1 MIPALRNR
9 WRRPVTALSTA
20 ALALALSCA
29 GALVA
34 HPATAAD
41 DPPGLPDASIAR
53 TANPAPSASDAELRK
68 RVVEAAKTRAT
79 PETKPKKTPFI
90 IGGTETSI
98 SSAPWMVQLSYYDP
112 VSGDGYFCGGTLV
125 APNKVLTAAHCVAG
139 LDWVNNGAVVA
150 GATGLLDS
158 ANGTVAGVW
167 RQWNH
172 PRYNDATIQN
182 DIAVLTLDRPLEDQ
196 WTKLVQSND
205 TASYKAGTSAT
216 VYGWGLTSGA
226 QDADL
231 SATLRKVTLPLVS
244 DSTCNTAMQSVL
256 GEDDFVEGSMF
267 CAGTPATGTD
277 EGTKSTCSGDSG
289 GPVVVGGRVV
299 GIVSWGVSGCTA
311 KGAYPVFTKVS
322 SYVWA
327 AQPRIDDTDLS
338 FDGRADLLARTPSG
352 GLFEQDSKGTSLAT
366 RAYQSAGWQTASWA
380 LQADLDRDFFQ
391 DLIMRDSTDGKLYR
405 SYYNHASDA
414 FEWMLITSVWGG
426 YKSYAVPGDMTGDSR
441 PDLVAVDADG
451 STYLYPGKG
460 NGEFYGKVKI
470 VDKAWKG
477 VKIFGRG
484 DLTGDGKADLLVRNS
499 SGVLYLYRGTQVE
512 KTPFAAR
519 IQARTGWNFTS
530 YVTSGDVTG
539 DGIAD
544 VMARD
549 SGGTLWLY
557 PGTNKASADVFGARK
572 SLGTGFNQYNLMF

>member
-1 MIPALRNR
+1 MIPALRDR

-53 TANPAPSASDAELRK
+53 TASPAPSASDAELRK

-98 SSAPWMVQLSYYDP
+98 SSAPWMVQLSYYDAA
-112 VSGDGYFCGGTLV
+112 SGDGYFCGGTLV

-172 PRYNDATIQN
+172 PRYNADTIQN

-289 GPVVVGGRVV
+289 GPVIVGGRVV
-299 GIVSWGVSGCTA
+299 GVVSWGVSGCTA

-391 DLIMRDSTDGKLYR
+391 DVVIRDSTDGKLYR

-414 FEWMLITSVWGG
+414 FEWMQITSVWGG
-426 YKSYAVPGDMTGDSR
+426 YKSYAIPGDMTGDSR

-460 NGEFYGKVKI
+460 NGEFYGKVKV

-477 VKIFGRG
+477 VKIFGHG

-512 KTPFAAR
+512 HTPFAAR

>member
-1 MIPALRNR
+1 M
-9 WRRPVTALSTA
+9 
-20 ALALALSCA
+20 
-29 GALVA
+29 A

-41 DPPGLPDASIAR
+41 DPPGLPGASIAR
-53 TANPAPSASDAELRK
+53 TASPAPSASDAELRK

-98 SSAPWMVQLSYYDP
+98 SSAPWMVQLSYYDAA
-112 VSGDGYFCGGTLV
+112 SGDGYFCGGTLV

-139 LDWVNNGAVVA
+139 LDWVNNGAVVV

-172 PRYNDATIQN
+172 PRYNADTIQN

-289 GPVVVGGRVV
+289 GPVIVGGRVV
-299 GIVSWGVSGCTA
+299 GVVSWGVSGCTA

-366 RAYQSAGWQTASWA
+366 RAYQSVE
-380 LQADLDRDFFQ
+380 LADRELGPPGRPGPGLLPGRGHPRQ
-391 DLIMRDSTDGKLYR
+391 HRR
-405 SYYNHASDA
+405 Q
-414 FEWMLITSVWGG
+414 
-426 YKSYAVPGDMTGDSR
+426 AVPQLLQPRVGR
-441 PDLVAVDADG
+441 LRVDADR
-451 STYLYPGKG
+451 L
-460 NGEFYGKVKI
+460 
-470 VDKAWKG
+470 G
-477 VKIFGRG
+477 VGR
-484 DLTGDGKADLLVRNS
+484 LQVVRHP
-499 SGVLYLYRGTQVE
+499 R
-512 KTPFAAR
+512 R
-519 IQARTGWNFTS
+519 HDR
-530 YVTSGDVTG
+530 
-539 DGIAD
+539 
-544 VMARD
+544 
-549 SGGTLWLY
+549 
-557 PGTNKASADVFGARK
+557 
-572 SLGTGFNQYNLMF
+572 